1 VAILDSGFLQIP
13 HWRPCGPVP
22 RVPSS
27 VRCTRAFL
35 RAPLPSPTCSLLPR
49 AMAGLAPASRLACR
63 SHIGSEEAAASV
75 CPQIRAYGSVHGSSR
90 KTDPQTNICSSVN
103 RSLPFISLSLQKPF
117 NDHWPLIHP
126 MYTSRALLGSLR
138 ADLRPLVS
146 NELP

>member
-1 VAILDSGFLQIP
+1 MLRKIKIRKKTNTDARNVS
-13 HWRPCGPVP
+13 W
-22 RVPSS
+22 S
-27 VRCTRAFL
+27 VLKYLVFDDPNQL
-35 RAPLPSPTCSLLPR
+35 RSLNL
-49 AMAGLAPASRLACR
+49 SRKKTR
-63 SHIGSEEAAASV
+63 SHSHWSTRPVDLWIGSEGAAAPV
-75 CPQIRAYGSVHGSSR
+75 CPQNRAYGSVHGSSR